1 MLNVTENGGAL
12 LNSLGDS
19 IPEPPMGTALMRW
32 FAVQTRPRHEKK
44 VARELLGKSVCN
56 FLPLLS
62 EKHSWS
68 DRQREVQMPLFPG
81 YVFVRLQDDLDGR
94 IPVLRTMGVVG
105 FVGGRGLGSAI
116 PDDQIQAI
124 QSVLDA
130 KVPVGPYPFL
140 KIGQMVRI
148 IGGSLDGVK
157 GIIAGKNGDA
167 SLVISIE
174 MIQRSIAIRVA
185 GYRVEPV

>member
-56 FLPLLS
+56 FLPLLL

-68 DRQREVQMPLFPG
+68 DRQREVQVPLFPG

>member
-1 MLNVTENGGAL
+1 
-12 LNSLGDS
+12 
-19 IPEPPMGTALMRW
+19 MGTALMRW

-68 DRQREVQMPLFPG
+68 DRQREVQVPLFPG

>member
-19 IPEPPMGTALMRW
+19 LPEPPMGTALMRW

-68 DRQREVQMPLFPG
+68 DRQREVQVPLFPG